1 MKKPRAL
8 PPAAFPGHAST
19 GGDNQETS
27 RRSAQKQA
35 ASEQTISG
43 LIDGCERAV
52 FQYQIED
59 VHRRRV
65 VDLGLKLIV
74 CAGYAGDDLIHVDP
88 GLRDHMQLCLA
99 DIEDRLAL
107 ALKQYR
113 KLFSHV
119 GVELNAWGPR

>member
-1 MKKPRAL
+1 MRRQPRAPYSAPEPKL
-8 PPAAFPGHAST
+8 P
-19 GGDNQETS
+19 TS
-27 RRSAQKQA
+27 
-35 ASEQTISG
+35 SEQAISG

-65 VDLGLKLIV
+65 VDLGLKLIT
-74 CAGYAGDDLIHVDP
+74 CAEYAGEDLIHVDP
-88 GLRDHMQLCLA
+88 DLRDHIGHCLA

-113 KLFSHV
+113 KIFSHA
-119 GVELNAWGPR
+119 GVELNAWRPR